1 MHKYQ
6 QLAAGW
12 EPYPE
17 VKKKTDAMETE
28 LRDRSPGMLTSL
40 IVPALGAVFRSQ
52 TRSVANHRA
61 ATALVAATKERLK
74 TGAVPETFDELAA
87 QMVPPA
93 SRDPFT
99 ADQPLVMKQ
108 TDDALLV
115 YSIGPDGEDDGG
127 PVAPGADKV
136 EGNDDVGLRMAL

>member
-1 MHKYQ
+1 
-6 QLAAGW
+6 
-12 EPYPE
+12 
-17 VKKKTDAMETE
+17 MEKE
-28 LRDRSPGMLTSL
+28 LRDRGPGMMSSL
-40 IVPALGAVFRSQ
+40 LVRALGGVFRAHAQ
-52 TRSVANHRA
+52 ALARHRA
-61 ATALVAATKERLK
+61 ASALVAATRQRLE
-74 TGAVPETFDELAA
+74 TGTTPTTFEELSTKL
-87 QMVPPA
+87 VSPA

-108 TDDALLV
+108 TDDAMLV

>member
-1 MHKYQ
+1 M
-6 QLAAGW
+6 
-12 EPYPE
+12 
-17 VKKKTDAMETE
+17 M
-28 LRDRSPGMLTSL
+28 SSM
-40 IVPALGAVFRSQ
+40 IVPALGAVFRQQ

-61 ATALVAATKERLK
+61 ASALVAATKERLES
-74 TGAVPETFDELAA
+74 GAVPETFEELAA
-87 QMVPPA
+87 QLVPPA

-127 PVAPGADKV
+127 PVAPGVDKV
-136 EGNDDVGLRMAL
+136 EGNDDIGLRMAL